1 MKEIFFF
8 VGLGLGTLCICQR
21 CHLIGFTITP
31 RRSHR
36 QQYINASCRLHR
48 RSDVK
53 SHGGVTDLVSQVT
66 VGYLYFL
73 GLWFKKFQAC
83 GEVENGAVNTGRPSR
98 LHMGLIHT
106 SSTGWGAPFFTTQ
119 GSFTPRCSEHWVAL
133 LLPSWAHSHL
143 GTLINP
149 SPCFTVVT
157 LLAGLGDSA
166 TDPGHSNFTCIV
178 SCFCHGNISFH
189 LNKISSSLHFV
200 FLFYLLPR
208 HLSL

>member
-1 MKEIFFF
+1 MKEIFIS

-21 CHLIGFTITP
+21 YHLIGFTITS
-31 RRSHR
+31 RCSHR

-53 SHGGVTDLVSQVT
+53 SHGGVTDLASQVT

-83 GEVENGAVNTGRPSR
+83 GEVENGAVNMGRPSR
-98 LHMGLIHT
+98 LHTGLIHT
-106 SSTGWGAPFFTTQ
+106 SSTGWGALR
-119 GSFTPRCSEHWVAL
+119 GSFTPRCREHWVAL

-143 GTLINP
+143 MLINP

-157 LLAGLGDSA
+157 SA
-166 TDPGHSNFTCIV
+166 CWTWGQ
-178 SCFCHGNISFH
+178 CHR
-189 LNKISSSLHFV
+189 SSSF
-200 FLFYLLPR
+200 
-208 HLSL
+208 

>member
-1 MKEIFFF
+1 MEELRTQSPKWPQD
-8 VGLGLGTLCICQR
+8 TCISSVCDLKSSKLVEKLRMVQSTR
-21 CHLIGFTITP
+21 GALLVCTWGSFTP
-31 RRSHR
+31 RAR
-36 QQYINASCRLHR
+36 
-48 RSDVK
+48 
-53 SHGGVTDLVSQVT
+53 GG
-66 VGYLYFL
+66 GH
-73 GLWFKKFQAC
+73 
-83 GEVENGAVNTGRPSR
+83 PSSPLR
-98 LHMGLIHT
+98 
-106 SSTGWGAPFFTTQ
+106 

-178 SCFCHGNISFH
+178 SCFCHGNGSFH

>member
-21 CHLIGFTITP
+21 CHLIGFTIAP

-53 SHGGVTDLVSQVT
+53 SHGGVTDLASQVT

-106 SSTGWGAPFFTTQ
+106 SSMGWGAPFFTTQ
-119 GSFTPRCSEHWVAL
+119 GL
-133 LLPSWAHSHL
+133 LHTEVQWTL
-143 GTLINP
+143 GGP
-149 SPCFTVVT
+149 SPPLVGTFSPWH
-157 LLAGLGDSA
+157 ANQ
-166 TDPGHSNFTCIV
+166 P
-178 SCFCHGNISFH
+178 
-189 LNKISSSLHFV
+189 
-200 FLFYLLPR
+200 
-208 HLSL
+208 LSLLHSCYSACWTWGQCHRSRSF